1 MFTFILSILWFIE
14 LSLILLCLSYT
25 RCMRSVLITME
36 VPPAVDARQ
45 NFAITAVILIVSFY
59 LSFSDCLTTYIT
71 YKRNHYYEEFY
82 FGRFHDLLA
91 FHVELHCS
99 CVMIVYSSRFQ
110 LCQLY
115 HIFRETVRTRCIS
128 AGFEGLLENR
138 RKSGDCALAPSSQN
152 NIFTTINSWGKGKI
166 I

>member
-1 MFTFILSILWFIE
+1 MESPLELTTDNVKTGNLFNHLKPFLLLVFTFILSILWFIE

-36 VPPAVDARQ
+36 VPPTVDARQ
-45 NFAITAVILIVSFY
+45 NFAITAVVLIVSFY

-91 FHVELHCS
+91 FHVDLHCS
-99 CVMIVYSSRFQ
+99 CAMIVYSSRFQ

-115 HIFRETVRTRCIS
+115 HIFSR
-128 AGFEGLLENR
+128 NR
-138 RKSGDCALAPSSQN
+138 
-152 NIFTTINSWGKGKI
+152 
-166 I
+166 